1 MTSLMNL
8 VFQGVF
14 DVLVSTTWRVIVMK
28 NWE

>member
-8 VFQGVF
+8 IFQGVF
-14 DVLVSTTWRVIVMK
+14 EVLVSTAWRVIVMK